1 MSGPLRKGFYDLLIK
16 LHLESFVNTRLL
28 SKYEFIVPLSR
39 KLITNRLEN
48 HFQHGSTFP
57 SKSQFVSVRPQMP
70 LESEIKVEEQKPYL
84 ISPAF
89 DLKELK
95 TFVLSSFCESVK
107 LCAGHARDPIG
118 GSNAYLFVPLIRIT
132 NQLMIM
138 DVFDD
143 EDIAKLMG
151 YMDPQRFGDLANGLN
166 LEEGL
171 LKLNL
176 DDDIK
181 YEICKLLHSLCDYI
195 LRYRVEAIVS
205 FSAEFVKLIQSDQKR
220 RYNEL
225 KESTLPSAIMARK
238 TREFRCPA
246 RDQMQALVNFKSSDS
261 KTLDISEDIKL
272 QLNMFHASLNRLV
285 QIKEREQD
293 EGDNSNEKDSKG
305 FIGKTLSF
313 IFSTEYYNS
322 QLDNGVTA
330 ADVASR
336 GGGGDGT
343 HGNEMVLYY
352 DKSRGDKPCSK
363 LNIFRF

>member
-16 LHLESFVNTRLL
+16 LHLESFVNTRQL

-39 KLITNRLEN
+39 RLVN
-48 HFQHGSTFP
+48 NQLLSHFQRGSQFP
-57 SKSQFVSVRPQMP
+57 AKSQFISVRPQIP
-70 LESEIKVEEQKPYL
+70 QESEIKVEEHKPYL
-84 ISPAF
+84 IAPSF
-89 DLKELK
+89 NLHELK
-95 TFVLSSFCESVK
+95 TFVLSSFCESVN
-107 LCAGHARDPIG
+107 LCATHARDPIG
-118 GSNAYLFVPLIRIT
+118 GTNAYLFVPLIRMT

-138 DVFDD
+138 DVFTD
-143 EDIAKLMG
+143 EDIATLLS
-151 YMDPQRFGDLANGLN
+151 YLDPRRFDTSAGGGGAAT

-171 LKLNL
+171 VKLNL

-205 FSAEFVKLIQSDQKR
+205 FSSEFVKLIQSDQKR

-261 KTLDISEDIKL
+261 KTLDISEDIKS
-272 QLNMFHASLNRLV
+272 QLITFHQSLNRLV
-285 QIKEREQD
+285 QIKERDQEED
-293 EGDNSNEKDSKG
+293 ENAGDKDSKG
-305 FIGKTLSF
+305 IITKAISF

-322 QLDNGVTA
+322 QLDNGPNDGLA
-330 ADVASR
+330 MARADAHAS
-336 GGGGDGT
+336 
-343 HGNEMVLYY
+343 NELVLYY
-352 DKSRGDKPCSK
+352 DKNRGDKLWSK
-363 LNIFRF
+363 IL